1 MENDSSRAC
10 LGKTQGSNAS
20 SFLTGETDRAHEP
33 TKIFEACRQN
43 GAFVDFLPRKRNNLP
58 RQAPDKSEIWNQG
71 AVVCLHQVA
80 VDLYNLLRRVLE
92 RQQRADNRAGGS
104 PSDKIDTVHE
114 PRLLLH

>member
-43 GAFVDFLPRKRNNLP
+43 GAFVEFFAT
-58 RQAPDKSEIWNQG
+58 QT
-71 AVVCLHQVA
+71 
-80 VDLYNLLRRVLE
+80 
-92 RQQRADNRAGGS
+92 QQFAKTGS
-104 PSDKIDTVHE
+104 G
-114 PRLLLH
+114 